1 MLKRLPARA
10 PLPVS
15 EFCLAN
21 LANLRPG
28 PGCLARTLFC
38 LLCFLAWPAN
48 LLPANPL
55 SNTGPAT
62 LPNSWDQQGVLADLD
77 GDGRPDWILVRRTAR
92 GQLGISYSVDLHL
105 SSGTTPTCIRITRQ
119 AGEVQVVPR
128 DVNDDGDLDLVLT
141 DAWSAAPVG
150 IWINDGHG
158 KFTGASDLGAYPAS
172 LWTLGTAISTED
184 RPLAVWPACFSP
196 IGTVPACPST
206 TAEGAC
212 DRPPARSLPCLFP
225 PWSLSPPMRPE
236 PAPRPSLPPFASYNR
251 RLRKSGWLN
260 RPAWSPGNTIM
271 V

>member
-55 SNTGPAT
+55 SNTWPAT

-158 KFTGASDLGAYPAS
+158 KFIGASDLGAYPAS

-184 RPLAVWPACFSP
+184 RPLAVSAGLLQSYRDCSSLPAHYRRGSLR
-196 IGTVPACPST
+196 PAAGQKPST
-206 TAEGAC
+206 
-212 DRPPARSLPCLFP
+212 LFP
-225 PWSLSPPMRPE
+225 SLVTQPAH
-236 PAPRPSLPPFASYNR
+236 APRTRAPPFT
-251 RLRKSGWLN
+251 
-260 RPAWSPGNTIM
+260 PAFCIL
-271 V
+271 